1 LPEICAGIIERNA
14 LVNGYVRIIV
24 SRGVDAEGI
33 VGYLPKGS
41 KPILSC
47 RQQPSLILRL
57 RLSAYGNPLTMRGF
71 IRRLNQ

>member
-33 VGYLPKGS
+33 VVYLPKG
-41 KPILSC
+41 
-47 RQQPSLILRL
+47 Q
-57 RLSAYGNPLTMRGF
+57 
-71 IRRLNQ
+71 